1 MADTG
6 KNVESEEKNIFGQT
20 TPIASTSRV
29 NMIIDKTKTLAFPTG
44 PVLTLENFESY
55 GGGGQ
60 GYMNSI
66 EAMRTETGKDLQES
80 YRIGLSESA
89 SYTDKVADR

>member
-1 MADTG
+1 MAD
-6 KNVESEEKNIFGQT
+6 KNVESEEKNIFGST
-20 TPIASTSRV
+20 TPIASQSRLD
-29 NMIIDKTKTLAFPTG
+29 MIISKTKTLAFPSG
-44 PVLTLENFESY
+44 PVLSLENFESY

-66 EAMRTETGKDLQES
+66 EAMRTETGKSLQES

-89 SYTDKVADR
+89 QYHDKVADR